1 MVAGL
6 REERCSPDPVR
17 GAEASVD
24 ASGTDDSADD
34 ADFSGASEDEAGVS

>member
-24 ASGTDDSADD
+24 ASGAASGTDDSADD
-34 ADFSGASEDEAGVS
+34 ADSSGASED